1 LFATKKSALPIYS
14 LIIVLVILELV
25 IEELANVL
33 DWEFIGTEVSL
44 VGTISELDVVTV
56 LTTEE
61 TYSMVVYELIVLDST
76 SLLVGETTNVAAFV
90 DGLSLDTTE
99 VMMVPRLLVFVDS
112 TTDLE
117 EDSKTTALAE
127 LDLTEDKILVV
138 GLAEDKIL
146 VLGLTEDK
154 ILLIGLNEDSILV
167 LDLTEDK
174 ILVLG
179 LTEDSICKDD
189 WRTSVDDV
197 KTTTVELFLVAV
209 NGQ

>member
-25 IEELANVL
+25 TEEIANVL
-33 DWEFIGTEVSL
+33 DCKLIGTKVSL

-61 TYSMVVYELIVLDST
+61 TYSMVVYELIILDSI
-76 SLLVGETTNVAAFV
+76 SLLVGETTNVGAFV

-99 VMMVPRLLVFVDS
+99 VMMVPRVLVFVDS
-112 TTDLE
+112 TSDLD

-127 LDLTEDKILVV
+127 LVLTEDKILVV
-138 GLAEDKIL
+138 GLTEDSIL
-146 VLGLTEDK
+146 VVGLTEDK